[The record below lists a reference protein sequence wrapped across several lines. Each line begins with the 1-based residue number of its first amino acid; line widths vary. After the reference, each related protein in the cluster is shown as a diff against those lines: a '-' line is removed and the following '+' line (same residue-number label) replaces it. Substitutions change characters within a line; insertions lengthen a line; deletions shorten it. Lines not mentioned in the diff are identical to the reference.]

1 MQRMAALRVLLL
13 DDDAWTFE
21 VARSVLGRRGHTVQ
35 QAATLAAARAYL
47 PLLLPDVLLV
57 EPAVAP
63 SAELAAFLRTLPPA
77 VVAAGVGATL
87 SGGEDSPLACDPVV
101 VLLTSL
107 ASDDDR
113 LRGLPAEG
121 CLHKPFRFAELDRVV
136 EQALAS
142 RRGRSGEYGPAFA
155 ESGAA
160 GAMGGVHGSLD
171 QLSLASLLTMIEMER
186 KSGILLLRRGSQSAR
201 LYCREG
207 RVLAA
212 RLFTATAP
220 TTLSGID
227 VVYKLLTWTDGRFDF
242 SSVPVRLAG
251 DGAKGRSA
259 FVGGGA
265 VGGSSDPSLGAVD
278 RELDIPIT
286 HLLLE
291 SARRRDEGQSEP
303 AAHPGA

>member
-1 MQRMAALRVLLL
+1 
-13 DDDAWTFE
+13 
-21 VARSVLGRRGHTVQ
+21 
-35 QAATLAAARAYL
+35 
-47 PLLLPDVLLV
+47 
-57 EPAVAP
+57 
-63 SAELAAFLRTLPPA
+63 
-77 VVAAGVGATL
+77 
-87 SGGEDSPLACDPVV
+87 
-101 VLLTSL
+101 
-107 ASDDDR
+107 
-113 LRGLPAEG
+113 
-121 CLHKPFRFAELDRVV
+121 
-136 EQALAS
+136 
-142 RRGRSGEYGPAFA
+142 
-155 ESGAA
+155 
-160 GAMGGVHGSLD
+160 
-171 QLSLASLLTMIEMER
+171 MIEMER

-265 VGGSSDPSLGAVD
+265 SAAAATLPGAVD

-286 HLLLE
+286 HLLWKAPVVAMK
-291 SARRRDEGQSEP
+291 ARASLLPILALSLAVAWPALVLPRRLRR
-303 AAHPGA
+303 